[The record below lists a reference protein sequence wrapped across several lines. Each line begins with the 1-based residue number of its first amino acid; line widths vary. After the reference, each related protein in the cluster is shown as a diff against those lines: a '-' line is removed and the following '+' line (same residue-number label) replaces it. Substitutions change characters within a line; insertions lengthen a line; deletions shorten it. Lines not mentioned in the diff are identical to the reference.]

1 MKARPAGTESVIT
14 STGYGA
20 GGNAAGVVCIYRHRS
35 ETIHRGGERPAIIS
49 EGRLVIVE
57 IQVQCAIALRCETA
71 AGSQLDVALAAGAEL
86 RLDGSIDNIGVRRAA
101 HFTAEIG
108 PPTPIAVRGL
118 TGPSTGSSVIATTCL
133 SASESWLIGSP
144 EVVLTK
150 TTLLIPGTWIGM
162 LVELIPDTPSSPA
175 DPSPQLKSRPSPVT
189 AKLKSTPAAIATTF
203 DRIEGGI
210 CPGDAS

>member
-71 AGSQLDVALAAGAEL
+71 AGAQLDVALAAGAEL

-118 TGPSTGSSVIATTCL
+118 TGSVHGIERHRYDMPLRFGILADRVSRSRADQDHVTNTRHLDRYVGGTDSRHPEFPSGPIA
-133 SASESWLIGSP
+133 
-144 EVVLTK
+144 
-150 TTLLIPGTWIGM
+150 
-162 LVELIPDTPSSPA
+162 PA
-175 DPSPQLKSRPSPVT
+175 KKPTIDR
-189 AKLKSTPAAIATTF
+189 KSTRLNSSHRCISYAV
-203 DRIEGGI
+203 
-210 CPGDAS
+210 